1 MKKGLLR
8 SGIIRMIAGLVLM
21 GALLFLPAGTW
32 CYPGAWR
39 LLALL
44 FLPMPV
50 IGIVLAVK
58 APELL
63 AKRLNAK
70 EQESEQKQVIVLSA
84 LIFILGF
91 VLAGL
96 DFRFGW
102 TQLPLAVVIAG
113 MVLFLLAYGL
123 YLEVMRENA
132 YLSRTVEIQEGQ
144 KVIDTGLY
152 GVVRHPMYMAVTIL
166 FLSMPLVLGSVIAIL
181 PFLGIPAVL
190 VKRIKNEEQVLEAG
204 LPGYREYEKKVAFR
218 MIPFLW

>member
-21 GALLFLPAGTW
+21 GAMLFLSAGTW
-32 CYPGAWR
+32 RYPGAWR

-63 AKRLNAK
+63 AKRLNVK

>member
-102 TQLPLAVVIAG
+102 TKLPLAVVIAG

>member
-32 CYPGAWR
+32 RYPGAWR

-181 PFLGIPAVL
+181 PFLGLPAVL

>member
-70 EQESEQKQVIVLSA
+70 EQESEQKQVIVMSA

-113 MVLFLLAYGL
+113 MVLFLLAYVL

-181 PFLGIPAVL
+181 PFLGLPAVL

>member
-21 GALLFLPAGTW
+21 GAMLFLPAGTW
-32 CYPGAWR
+32 RYPGAWR

-63 AKRLNAK
+63 AKRLNVK

>member
-32 CYPGAWR
+32 RYPGAWR

-63 AKRLNAK
+63 AKRLNVK

-102 TQLPLAVVIAG
+102 TKLPLAVVIAG
-113 MVLFLLAYGL
+113 MVLFLLAYVL

>member
-21 GALLFLPAGTW
+21 GA
-32 CYPGAWR
+32 
-39 LLALL
+39 
-44 FLPMPV
+44 M
-50 IGIVLAVK
+50 
-58 APELL
+58 
-63 AKRLNAK
+63 
-70 EQESEQKQVIVLSA
+70 
-84 LIFILGF
+84 
-91 VLAGL
+91 
-96 DFRFGW
+96 
-102 TQLPLAVVIAG
+102 
-113 MVLFLLAYGL
+113 LFLLAYGL

>member
-70 EQESEQKQVIVLSA
+70 EQESEQKQVIVMSA

-102 TQLPLAVVIAG
+102 TKLPLAVVIAG
-113 MVLFLLAYGL
+113 MVLFLLAYVL

-181 PFLGIPAVL
+181 PFLGLPAVL

>member
-113 MVLFLLAYGL
+113 MVLFLLAYVL

>member
-70 EQESEQKQVIVLSA
+70 EQESEQKQVIVMSA

-181 PFLGIPAVL
+181 PFLGLPAVL

>member
-1 MKKGLLR
+1 MKKRLLR

-32 CYPGAWR
+32 RYPGAWR

-70 EQESEQKQVIVLSA
+70 EQESEQKQVIVMSA

-181 PFLGIPAVL
+181 PFLGLPAVL

>member
-70 EQESEQKQVIVLSA
+70 EQESEQKQVIVMSA

-113 MVLFLLAYGL
+113 MVLFLMAYVL

-181 PFLGIPAVL
+181 PFLGLPAVL

>member
-113 MVLFLLAYGL
+113 MVLFLLAYVL

-181 PFLGIPAVL
+181 PFLGLPAVL

>member
-1 MKKGLLR
+1 MKKRLLR

-32 CYPGAWR
+32 RYPGAWR

-70 EQESEQKQVIVLSA
+70 EQESEQKQVIVMSA

>member
-1 MKKGLLR
+1 MKKGWLR

-70 EQESEQKQVIVLSA
+70 EQESEQKQVIVMSA

-102 TQLPLAVVIAG
+102 TKLPLAVVIAG
-113 MVLFLLAYGL
+113 MVLFLMAYVL

-181 PFLGIPAVL
+181 PFLGLPAVL

>member
-70 EQESEQKQVIVLSA
+70 EQESEQKQVIVLST

-181 PFLGIPAVL
+181 PFLGLPAVL

>member
-32 CYPGAWR
+32 RYPGAWR

-113 MVLFLLAYGL
+113 MVLFLLAYVL

-181 PFLGIPAVL
+181 PFLGLPAVL

>member
-32 CYPGAWR
+32 RYPGAWR

-70 EQESEQKQVIVLSA
+70 EQESEQKQVIVMSA

-113 MVLFLLAYGL
+113 MVLFLMAYVL

-181 PFLGIPAVL
+181 PFLGLPAVL

>member
-70 EQESEQKQVIVLSA
+70 EQESEQKQVIVMSA

-102 TQLPLAVVIAG
+102 TKLPLAVVIAG

-181 PFLGIPAVL
+181 PFLGLPAVL

>member
-190 VKRIKNEEQVLEAG
+190 VKRIKNEDQVLEAG

>member
-32 CYPGAWR
+32 RYPGAWR

-70 EQESEQKQVIVLSA
+70 EQESEQKQVIVMSA

-102 TQLPLAVVIAG
+102 TKLPLAVVIAG
-113 MVLFLLAYGL
+113 MVLFLMAYVL

-181 PFLGIPAVL
+181 PFLGLPAVL

>member
-181 PFLGIPAVL
+181 PFLGLPAVL
-190 VKRIKNEEQVLEAG
+190 VKRIKNEEQVLEAC

>member
-21 GALLFLPAGTW
+21 GAMLFLPAGTW
-32 CYPGAWR
+32 RYPGAWR

-70 EQESEQKQVIVLSA
+70 EQESEQKQVIVMSA

-102 TQLPLAVVIAG
+102 TKLPLAVVIAG
-113 MVLFLLAYGL
+113 MVLFLMAYVL

>member
-70 EQESEQKQVIVLSA
+70 EQESEQKQVIVMSA

-102 TQLPLAVVIAG
+102 TKLPLAVVIAG
-113 MVLFLLAYGL
+113 MVLFLMAYVL

-181 PFLGIPAVL
+181 PFLGLPAVL

>member
-21 GALLFLPAGTW
+21 GAMLFLPAGTW
-32 CYPGAWR
+32 RYPGAWR

-63 AKRLNAK
+63 AKRLNVK

-113 MVLFLLAYGL
+113 MVLFLMAYVL

>member
-32 CYPGAWR
+32 RYPGAWR

>member
-70 EQESEQKQVIVLSA
+70 EQESEQKQVIVMSA

>member
-32 CYPGAWR
+32 RYPGAWR

-70 EQESEQKQVIVLSA
+70 EQESEQKQVIVMSA

-181 PFLGIPAVL
+181 PFLGLPAVL

>member
-181 PFLGIPAVL
+181 PFLGLPAVL

>member
-63 AKRLNAK
+63 AKRLNVK